1 MFTFPIVLALS
12 DKLSSQVDR
21 ALDLLEASQ
30 STTIQ
35 VLGGEIMF
43 TVPDDQANQPYSISP
58 VTATDKEGNALSV
71 VTEFISDNPDVV
83 AINGDAN
90 GGELVFGKPGVASL
104 VYKATAKSGKKE
116 LIVKTAGAQFTVTTG
131 EIDPA
136 SVGGGE
142 LSLPGLTEDEA
153 PAPTE

>member
-1 MFTFPIVLALS
+1 MITFPIILALS
-12 DKLSSQVDR
+12 DRLSDQVDR

-30 STTIQ
+30 QQTQ
-35 VLGGEIMF
+35 VLGGDIMF
-43 TVPDDQANQPYSISP
+43 TVPDDQPNQPYTITP

-71 VTEFISDNPDVV
+71 VTEFVSDNPDVV

-142 LSLPGLTEDEA
+142 LALPGLTEDETT
-153 PAPTE
+153 PTE